1 MKTNVHLFK
10 TGSRTDVGKVRKHN
24 EDSLI
29 IKPPLYAVAD
39 GMGGHEAGEVAS
51 DIAIQTIAN
60 EAPTSVDPNAL
71 RAAVVAANKAIIQ
84 GAREGVGRPGM
95 GTTLTAAVIE
105 EDDLLIAQVGDSRA
119 YLLHDGELQQLT
131 RDHSLME
138 ELVSSGQ
145 ITEEE
150 ARYHPNRSII
160 TRALGSDPTAQP
172 DLYELQVSAGD
183 RLLLCSDGLSGMLE
197 PEELERILAGDEDP
211 QKVADKLVDAANAAG
226 GFDNI
231 TVLVIDIDT
240 VRPRI
245 EQKRRRHFRIGI
257 ISFLLVFLLLT
268 AAACTGLYLYASNSA
283 FLIAED
289 GQVSVYRGLTGD
301 IAGISLKWHE
311 ESTGVALRD
320 LNTTTAK
327 RLEQGVQMDSLD
339 SANELIEQY
348 RQQID
353 QRKSGDL
360 GVGN

>member
-1 MKTNVHLFK
+1 MKNSVHLFK
-10 TGSRTDVGKVRKHN
+10 TGSRSDVGRVRKHN

-51 DIAIQTIAN
+51 EIAIQTITK
-60 EAPTSVDPNAL
+60 EAPDSVDPEAL
-71 RAAVVAANKAIIQ
+71 RGAVIAANKAIIV
-84 GAREGVGRPGM
+84 GAREGLGRPGM

-105 EDDLLIAQVGDSRA
+105 EDDLLVAQVGDSRA
-119 YLLHDGELQQLT
+119 YLLHDGKLQQLT

-160 TRALGSDPTAQP
+160 TRALGSDPTVQP

-197 PEELERILAGDEDP
+197 PEELERILASDEDP
-211 QKVADKLVDAANAAG
+211 QRVADKLVDAANEAG

-231 TVLVIDIDT
+231 TVLIVDIDT
-240 VRPRI
+240 VRPRM
-245 EQKRRRHFRIGI
+245 EQKRKRHFRIGI
-257 ISFLLVFLLLT
+257 ISFLLVFLLLS

-289 GQVSVYRGLTGD
+289 GQVSIYRGLTGD
-301 IAGISLKWHE
+301 VAGVSLKWHE
-311 ESTGVALRD
+311 QSTDVAIKD
-320 LNTTTAK
+320 LHSTTAK
-327 RLEQGVQMDSLD
+327 RLEQGVQMESLD
-339 SANELIEQY
+339 SAFELVEQY
-348 RQQID
+348 RKEID

-360 GVGN
+360 GVDS